1 MPINQFS
8 SQSGID
14 FDAKQL
20 WQIYNQGHYDQL
32 SYILIN
38 QLKYYENLI
47 SSPINEVEEYSLIVQ
62 INQFLKHF
70 LYFITQED
78 FIISDDLTLAWLGCH
93 GVLAN
98 LISIS
103 GFRNAEPYLQILQSQ
118 QQNFLK
124 LLLLYSANN
133 QAQIASSLLFDI
145 HAQLACIWYAN
156 YLESWTSQL
165 VNSKGYFNLR
175 QHLRDQDERL
185 TDLYAIENLYFGVT
199 YIDSDQEALI
209 KTNLNHK
216 IQSHPLFKQLQEQ
229 LSQNLLSQSS
239 LQNQELDSLDDQE
252 LNNQKKNP
260 QIAVISGCWSPGHSV
275 HRNYAHYVNAL
286 KKYFS
291 VTLIHLGHLSDQID
305 QEGFSQVLNIS
316 WHEQNLD
323 ISEVLKHQFSLIF
336 FPDIGMST
344 ESILLSN
351 LRIAPIQVMGL
362 GHPSS
367 SWSQH
372 IDYVITGR
380 KVELPSVIKP
390 AIKPPVKSS
399 IKSTKNQPKS
409 KHYSE
414 KLILLPGLGVSA
426 SLHPRMASLNLSPSE
441 FQSSLLSINPDQKG
455 DLDPII
461 SGSIIINCPWY
472 PQKVNYPMLL
482 ILNRIRN
489 EIKRPCI
496 FRFFSGAGFKKLHQF
511 LAFKNE
517 IIQVLGAEN
526 CQVFPSLNFDNY
538 ATYLSQGHLTL
549 DSHPFGGFN
558 VILDSLAVGVP
569 TVVWEGK
576 HWYNRAGAQCL
587 RNIGLEVLIAT
598 NATEYISITV
608 NLIKSFEQKNQL
620 YHDIKAKLT
629 PEIMTQINQGDD
641 SNLFVAAFHHLI
653 KHDLPQYYSDL
664 NYSDLNLSPE
674 N

>member
-1 MPINQFS
+1 NFK
-8 SQSGID
+8 
-14 FDAKQL
+14 AKQL
-20 WQIYNQGHYDQL
+20 WQTYSQGHYDQL

-38 QLKYYENLI
+38 QLKYYDNLI
-47 SSPINEVEEYSLIVQ
+47 NSSIDEGEEYNLTVQ

-78 FIISDDLTLAWLGCH
+78 FIVSDDLTLAWLSCH

-98 LISIS
+98 LLSIS

-133 QAQIASSLLFDI
+133 QAQIAPSLLFDI

-199 YIDSDQEALI
+199 YIDADQEPLI

-229 LSQNLLSQSS
+229 LNQNLSNQNLLSQSS
-239 LQNQELDSLDDQE
+239 LDNQEIDDQR
-252 LNNQKKNP
+252 KNP

-275 HRNYAHYVNAL
+275 HRNYAHYVDVL
-286 KKYFS
+286 KKHFS
-291 VTLIHLGHLSDQID
+291 VTLIHLGNPSVQID

-316 WHEQNLD
+316 WHEQNFD
-323 ISEVLKHQFSLIF
+323 ISELLKHQFSLIF

-390 AIKPPVKSS
+390 AIKPPTKSS
-399 IKSTKNQPKS
+399 IKSPKNQSKS

-426 SLHPRMASLNLSPSE
+426 SLHPRMANLNLGPSG
-441 FQSSLLSINPDQKG
+441 FQASKLSINSDQK
-455 DLDPII
+455 DESDP
-461 SGSIIINCPWY
+461 IIINCPWY

-511 LAFKNE
+511 LAFKHE
-517 IIQVLGAEN
+517 IVQVLGAEN
-526 CQVFPSLNFDNY
+526 CQVFPSLNFDDY

-558 VILDSLAVGVP
+558 VVLDSLAVGIP

-576 HWYNRAGAQCL
+576 HWYNRAAAQCL

-598 NATEYISITV
+598 NATEYISTVV
-608 NLIKSFEQKNQL
+608 NLVKSLEQNNQL
-620 YHDIKAKLT
+620 YYDIKAKLT
-629 PEIMTQINQGDD
+629 PEIITQINQGDD

-653 KHDLPQYYSDL
+653 KHDLPKYYSDL
-664 NYSDLNLSPE
+664 NYSDLKLSQE
-674 N
+674 KSQKG